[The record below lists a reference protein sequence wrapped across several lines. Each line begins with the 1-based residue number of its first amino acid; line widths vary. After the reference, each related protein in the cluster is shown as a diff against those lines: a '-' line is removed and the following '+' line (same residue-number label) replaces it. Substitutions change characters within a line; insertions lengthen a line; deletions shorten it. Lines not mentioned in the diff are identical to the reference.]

1 MTTVWEPA
9 ERVRVETAVID
20 PDPFV
25 SGIAHFTPPSRL
37 VLARTIVW
45 PGDGTVYETIAGEGK
60 LSGEYLCAFFVD
72 EDAWREN
79 SQWVARCERLG
90 ARVPEIA
97 A

>member
-25 SGIAHFTPPSRL
+25 SGIAHFTPASRL

-45 PGDGTVYETIAGEGK
+45 PGDGTVYETITGDGK
-60 LSGEYLCAFFVD
+60 QPEDYLLAFFID
-72 EDAWREN
+72 ERAWREN
-79 SQWVARCERLG
+79 SEWGTRCARIG
-90 ARVPEIA
+90 AKVVEPA
-97 A
+97 